1 MAPTWQGQRD
11 DSSGW
16 ISFSV
21 RARPITFVAAL
32 VGGVLSLVAGGVLLG
47 ELKRTG
53 ISAPDGGVQEV
64 ASIAEGEE
72 SRKPKKPKKPKEPP
86 PDPVPDDEPPK
97 KPKQPTVTGAVERM
111 AGEPEL
117 ETCVKG
123 STREQGCPPP

>member
-11 DSSGW
+11 NSPVG
-16 ISFSV
+16 INPYAF
-21 RARPITFVAAL
+21 ACFFVIVSLASAL
-32 VGGVLSLVAGGVLLG
+32 VGGWITRQAHTQAGMV
-47 ELKRTG
+47 
-53 ISAPDGGVQEV
+53 PDAGTAM

-97 KPKQPTVTGAVERM
+97 KPKQPTVDGVTERM